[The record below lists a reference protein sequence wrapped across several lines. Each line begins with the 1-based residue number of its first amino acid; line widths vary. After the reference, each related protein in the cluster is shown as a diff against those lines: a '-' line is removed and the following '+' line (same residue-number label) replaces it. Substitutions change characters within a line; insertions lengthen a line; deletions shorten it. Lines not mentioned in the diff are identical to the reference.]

1 MATTGRL
8 RVVITFLE
16 MKAKPVLGPARPHK
30 LGGDT
35 TLAILRVPGIS
46 VAFYRYL
53 YDAVGRPWR
62 WHERRRFSDKK
73 LGSILA
79 DPRVDVTV
87 VYANGEPA
95 GYVELDRRTGNDVEI
110 AYFGVTPPFIGK
122 GVASLL
128 LRAALDAAWRHNP
141 DRVWVHTCNLDHPRA
156 LGFYQRFGFSPYK
169 QIAKTIVDPGPELG
183 LPPLSAPG
191 SGSRTA

>member
-1 MATTGRL
+1 MGRL

-16 MKAKPVLGPARPHK
+16 MRTKPAAMPPRPHK
-30 LGGDT
+30 LASDT

-46 VAFYRYL
+46 IPFYRYL

-62 WHERRRFSDKK
+62 WHERRKFSDAK
-73 LGSILA
+73 LGGILA
-79 DPRVDVTV
+79 DPRVEVMV
-87 VYANGEPA
+87 VYINGEPG

-122 GVASLL
+122 GVGKLL
-128 LRAALDAAWRHNP
+128 LRAGLDAAWRHNP

-156 LGFYQRFGFSPYK
+156 LGFYQRAGFAPYK
-169 QIAKTIVDPGPELG
+169 QVVKMVPDPSKALG
-183 LPPLSAPG
+183 LPPLAL
-191 SGSRTA
+191 A